1 MIEGDITAGMCLYHV
16 NDRREHQEFLAS
28 SKKKKKHLN
37 RSYVIIAFVLSP
49 SMGLFFGETM
59 LMCVIYSDDTY
70 TISEIKTK
78 ELRARWSFAIE
89 L

>member
-1 MIEGDITAGMCLYHV
+1 MIEGDIAAGSCLYHIK
-16 NDRREHQEFLAS
+16 DRRAHRDFLS
-28 SKKKKKHLN
+28 SPKKKRHLN
-37 RSYVIIAFVLSP
+37 HSYIVIAFVLSP

-59 LMCVIYSDDTY
+59 LMCIIYSDGTY

-78 ELRARWSFAIE
+78 ELRIHWSFVIE